1 MSAAAAA
8 SASIRPTPRVSPLL
22 LADRMLF
29 LAEQAERA
37 GLADTAGRLVALA
50 HTVFDERPP
59 ASVS

>member
-1 MSAAAAA
+1 MSA
-8 SASIRPTPRVSPLL
+8 SVTPDFPTGFVSPML

-50 HTVFDERPP
+50 HTVFDEHPLARL
-59 ASVS
+59 S

>member
-1 MSAAAAA
+1 
-8 SASIRPTPRVSPLL
+8 VSPLL